1 MILPRLIPHTG
12 WRRRQLETLL
22 LQLAACILRGRN
34 VSRSGVISRHDN
46 NDTYGMAERLD
57 AIARRIKS
65 QYREHYEP

>member
-1 MILPRLIPHTG
+1 MRLIPHTG
-12 WRRRQLETLL
+12 WRRRQLEALL

-57 AIARRIKS
+57 AIARRITT
-65 QYREHYEP
+65 QYREQHDA